1 MIVYLG
7 GITVYSKNRISHID
21 DFKKKV
27 LNAPEKNGLKLNME
41 KAVSVKRPLTCW
53 IHSRKRKGLSGEG

>member
-1 MIVYLG
+1 MIL
-7 GITVYSKNRISHID
+7 
-21 DFKKKV
+21 KKKV